1 MYRQMEVMDSVAS
14 RETRDHLHAQDP
26 PCPAWDGPV
35 IRRPCPR
42 PKVTAC
48 LVVGGGF
55 LGSHVAHQLA
65 HEGHAV
71 VVYSRSFNEWL
82 VREDRS
88 SKGSIELVEGELPT
102 GRGLVDLID
111 AADVVFY
118 LAGTSTPAMAQTDPG
133 GSIISSVV
141 PAAAVLDLMRPTS
154 TRRIVLASSGGTVYG
169 TVTRLPTPEE
179 HPTKPIS
186 LHGHNSLTVERY
198 ATFFAE
204 QYGFEPVILRY
215 SNPYGPGQQARHGQ
229 GVVAAWCEAI
239 AHEETITLYGDGSVE
254 RDFVFIEDAAAAT
267 VLAGLKAAAPAI
279 YNVGSG
285 ESWSLQSLLDAL
297 QHVADRRASI
307 SRTPARPV
315 DVPVTQLDCTRIGRE
330 LGWKPT
336 TSLEEGLRAS
346 WKWSLQSP
354 YERRGEV

>member
-1 MYRQMEVMDSVAS
+1 MDSLAR
-14 RETRDHLHAQDP
+14 RETRDEPRDQSSLRSAR
-26 PCPAWDGPV
+26 AGPV
-35 IRRPCPR
+35 IRRSDPR
-42 PKVTAC
+42 ARVSSC

-65 HEGHAV
+65 QEGHTV
-71 VVYSRSFNEWL
+71 IVYSRSFNEWL
-82 VREDRS
+82 LREDRS
-88 SKGSIELVEGELPT
+88 SKGRIELVEGELPA

-118 LAGTSTPAMAQTDPG
+118 LAGASTPAMAQTDPG

-141 PAAAVLDLMRPTS
+141 PAAAVLDLMRTTS

-169 TVTRLPTPEE
+169 TVTQLPTPEE

-198 ATFFAE
+198 AMFFAE

-215 SNPYGPGQQARHGQ
+215 SNPYGPGQLARRGQ

-239 AHEETITLYGDGSVE
+239 AHEETITLYGDGSVQ

-297 QHVADRRASI
+297 QHAADRRASI
-307 SRTPARPV
+307 SRIPERPV
-315 DVPVTQLDCTRIGRE
+315 DVRVTQLDCTRIRRD

-336 TSLEEGLRAS
+336 TSLEEGLSAS

-354 YERRGEV
+354 YERRGEI